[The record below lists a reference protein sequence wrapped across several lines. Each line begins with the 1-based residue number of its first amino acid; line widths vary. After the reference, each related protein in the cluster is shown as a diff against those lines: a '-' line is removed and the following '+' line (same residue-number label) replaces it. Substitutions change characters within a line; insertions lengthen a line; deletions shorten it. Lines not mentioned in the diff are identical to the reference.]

1 MLSPAKSP
9 CREIPPPPNAS
20 TGNAPGIPRKIVGIQ
35 ALQGIEM
42 AEGEGLRLLV
52 LLKYETKFN
61 GKILSSKS
69 RPAEDIKDIIF
80 VRV

>member
-1 MLSPAKSP
+1 MGGRNGGGVVLWP
-9 CREIPPPPNAS
+9 
-20 TGNAPGIPRKIVGIQ
+20 
-35 ALQGIEM
+35 
-42 AEGEGLRLLV
+42 LV

-69 RPAEDIKDIIF
+69 WPAEDIKDIIF